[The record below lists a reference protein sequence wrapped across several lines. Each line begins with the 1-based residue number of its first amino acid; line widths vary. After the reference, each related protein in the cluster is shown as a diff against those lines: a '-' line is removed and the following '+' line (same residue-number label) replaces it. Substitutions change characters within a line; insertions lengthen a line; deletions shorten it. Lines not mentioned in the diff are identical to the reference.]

1 MFDKKKFSKII
12 KSINDSYTT
21 QYEFADKANVNR
33 TYLSQAINCKLSTPP
48 TPKILKKIADASKGI
63 TTYNELMSVCGYLD
77 EDVKVINTYDL
88 TDEESNLL
96 QHILEDYK
104 IRLENGYSSFDIE
117 PYISDLSDEVQS
129 KIRLAFKRN
138 SIFVFSLVNRNQN
151 KTLDVIISEKIFNQN
166 IDKLSAFNLD
176 KENILNIKELLISE
190 ENLNYSKSVLI
201 NDYVL
206 NNFGKNIS
214 LYESILGILEQ
225 IEYSK
230 GELKKIL
237 LSTKSLNYDK
247 ILNLSDFRY
256 IDVDEIKNYVDY
268 IKNRKKQQ

>member
-1 MFDKKKFSKII
+1 MFDKNKFSKII

-63 TTYNELMSVCGYLD
+63 TTYSELMSVCGYLD
-77 EDVKVINTYDL
+77 EDVRVIDTHDL
-88 TDEESNLL
+88 TDEESKLL
-96 QHILEDYK
+96 QDVLEDYK
-104 IRLENGYSSFDIE
+104 IRLENGYSSLDIE

-129 KIRLAFKRN
+129 KIRLAFNRN
-138 SIFVFSLVNRNQN
+138 SLFVFSLVNRNKKKN
-151 KTLDVIISEKIFNQN
+151 FDVLISEKIFDQN

-176 KENILNIKELLISE
+176 KDNILNIKELLISE
-190 ENLNYSKSVLI
+190 ENVNYNKSVLI
-201 NDYVL
+201 DDYVF
-206 NNFGKNIS
+206 NNFGKNIP
-214 LYESILGILEQ
+214 LYESILHILNQ

-230 GELKKIL
+230 EELKKVL
-237 LSTKSLNYDK
+237 LSSKSLNYDK

-256 IDVDEIKNYVDY
+256 VDVDEIKHYVDF
-268 IKNRKKQQ
+268 IKNRKK